1 MISKD
6 DKSRMDIAKKFVPIM
21 PQTEPSHEQP
31 IATLPQPTTKT
42 HHSQSQSSLQPATS
56 QLDTSVSNSQSE
68 ISEQTSSQSAVS
80 KQTVN
85 QSAVTMLESLSKVS
99 AIGGLQSFKPFLKYP
114 EKQKRYEAFL
124 ENRNKG
130 G

>member
-1 MISKD
+1 
-6 DKSRMDIAKKFVPIM
+6 M
-21 PQTEPSHEQP
+21 PQTEPSHKEP
-31 IATLPQPTTKT
+31 IVTSPQPATMS
-42 HHSQSQSSLQPATS
+42 HHNQSQSSLQPATTQS
-56 QLDTSVSNSQSE
+56 DTSVSNSQSE

-85 QSAVTMLESLSKVS
+85 QSAATMLESLSKVS

-114 EKQKRYEAFL
+114 EKQQRYEAFL